1 MKKTLQ
7 EKLLARQVKTPNG
20 LLYWILMLVVKV
32 LNRKTHTTFRYKA
45 DPRKDREP
53 FIIISNH
60 ASRVDYQFTGPVC
73 YPNKLNYVVGYNE
86 FFRFP
91 ACLLLKLAQVIP
103 KKNFTP
109 DLYCMRQMRSII
121 HRGGHLCIMPEGMS
135 SITGMAQPV
144 MAGTGKFLK
153 MMGVTVYY
161 TKISGGYLTYTK
173 HCLDERVGRVE
184 VTVDRMFTPQELKR
198 LPPQEIEDTM
208 NRLLAHD
215 DYIWNREAQVTFRG
229 KGQMAKKLDTL
240 LYMCPKCGAMYQ
252 MKCSGNEMR
261 CTACGNTVSLDERYN
276 LRPVGEGSVCPELVS
291 DWVLLE
297 RKKAEED
304 VKEPNFTYSGHVRV
318 GKLPE
323 HKTLKGDNTSVIC
336 GEGELRLDHSGLTFA
351 GTVEGKPCSFHL
363 TTEQVPTF
371 GMCTDISRFYTFVE
385 GEFME
390 FYPDRQDVLRWDHLT
405 EEMHRICGGKW
416 QNVPYRHS
424 DSLH

>member
-1 MKKTLQ
+1 M
-7 EKLLARQVKTPNG
+7 
-20 LLYWILMLVVKV
+20 
-32 LNRKTHTTFRYKA
+32 
-45 DPRKDREP
+45 
-53 FIIISNH
+53 
-60 ASRVDYQFTGPVC
+60 
-73 YPNKLNYVVGYNE
+73 
-86 FFRFP
+86 
-91 ACLLLKLAQVIP
+91 
-103 KKNFTP
+103 
-109 DLYCMRQMRSII
+109 
-121 HRGGHLCIMPEGMS
+121 
-135 SITGMAQPV
+135 
-144 MAGTGKFLK
+144 
-153 MMGVTVYY
+153 YY

-291 DWVLLE
+291 DWALLE
-297 RKKAEED
+297 RKRAEED
-304 VKEPNFTYSGHVRV
+304 VKDPNFTYSGHVRV

-405 EEMHRICGGKW
+405 EEMHRVCGGKW
-416 QNVPYRHS
+416 QNVPYRHC